1 MQGYLLSGYVYY
13 ASGEYDM
20 NWTTPQC
27 ILCLRMLSMFRVNW
41 LVTLCEARC
50 RGVMSFKMDL
60 DLFLCG

>member
-27 ILCLRMLSMFRVNW
+27 ILCLRLLSMF
-41 LVTLCEARC
+41 LVTYIL
-50 RGVMSFKMDL
+50 K
-60 DLFLCG
+60 LFCT